1 MAAFDDIFGLGG
13 GSAFENIF
21 GKTPQPPKPTSTLK
35 VPLRVKT
42 IEGAKYVRVEDIVAA
57 MEQAEATK
65 NARIITAL
73 RKVLDG

>member
-1 MAAFDDIFGLGG
+1 MAGFMDDLFGPPF
-13 GSAFENIF
+13 AAP
-21 GKTPQPPKPTSTLK
+21 KAQPPKPTSPLK